1 MKTVVVT
8 GASGDIGKE
17 ICREFLNKNYNVVA
31 CCLNN
36 EASAKELV
44 SQYGGDRVLCVKAD
58 IGVCNDVKRIF
69 EEANK
74 AFGSI
79 DVVVNNAAISL
90 HGLMQDATEEELN
103 RIVDINIKGTF
114 LMCREAVKYMIP
126 SHRGCIVNIS
136 SMWGE
141 TGASCEV
148 MYSMTKSAVIGLTK
162 ALAKEVGPSGIRV
175 NCVSPGLIDTKMN
188 SCYTQDDLE
197 AICEETPLMRIGTP
211 LDVAKSVVYLS
222 SDDASFITGQIL
234 GVNGGFVI

>member
-1 MKTVVVT
+1 MNTAIVT

-44 SQYGGDRVLCVKAD
+44 EEYGKDRVLVIKAD
-58 IGVCNDVKRIF
+58 ISKAEDVKNIYQSTQDT
-69 EEANK
+69 
-74 AFGSI
+74 FGSI

-90 HGLMQDATEEELN
+90 HGLVQDATEEELQ
-103 RIVDINIKGTF
+103 RIVDINIKGSF
-114 LMCREAVKYMIP
+114 FMCREAVKYMIP
-126 SHRGCIVNIS
+126 SHRGSIVNIS

-141 TGASCEV
+141 VGASCEV
-148 MYSMTKSAVIGLTK
+148 MYSMTKSALIGLTK

-188 SCYTQDDLE
+188 SCYTQEDIE

-211 LDVAKSVVYLS
+211 LDVAKAVIYLS
-222 SDDASFITGQIL
+222 SGEASFITGQVL